1 MVRSSPR
8 TRSSSCTST
17 AGCTRSADQLAV
29 AAPGAYCRGV
39 LHHFYDGRRQDPRG
53 GGATDVVD
61 PSTGQPYDT
70 APVAGPDDLDA
81 AFAAAAR
88 AFPAWRDRTPGERS
102 RLLLRLADL
111 LEERTEELV
120 AAEVRNTGKP
130 WRAMR
135 DEMPHIVDVVRFT
148 AGASRVPEGVA
159 AGEYVAGHTS
169 TVRREPL
176 GVICAM
182 TPWNYPLMM
191 ATWKWAP
198 AVAAGNTVVLK
209 SAETTPVTPL
219 MLAELAA
226 EVLPPGVL
234 NVVCGDRTTGRAMV
248 EHQVPAM
255 VALTGSVRAGR
266 EVMAAAAPAV
276 KRLHLE
282 LGGKAP
288 VLVFDD
294 CDLDLT
300 VQGLLDVGY
309 YNAGQSCTA
318 ATKVLATPGVHDEL
332 VTRLAKGAADL
343 PVGPDGYYGALNN
356 PDQLARVAGLVNRR
370 GAHAEVVTG
379 GKPMARDGFWYPPTV
394 VVGVQPGDEL
404 ATEEVFGPVVT
415 VQRVEDEA
423 DAVATA
429 NATPYGLAA
438 SVWTSRH
445 GRALRCARALD
456 FGAVWLNCHSVLA
469 TEMPH
474 GGYASS
480 GFGSDLSAYSLR
492 DYTRLKHVVSRLS

>member
-1 MVRSSPR
+1 M
-8 TRSSSCTST
+8 
-17 AGCTRSADQLAV
+17 
-29 AAPGAYCRGV
+29 
-39 LHHFYDGRRQDPRG
+39 LHHFYGGERRAGLSDATTPVLDP
-53 GGATDVVD
+53 A
-61 PSTGQPYDT
+61 TGQQYDQ
-70 APVAGPDDLDA
+70 APVAGPADLDA
-81 AFAAAAR
+81 AFAAAR
-88 AFPAWRDRTPGERS
+88 KAFPSWRDTPPGVRAGM
-102 RLLLRLADL
+102 LLRLADL
-111 LEERTEELV
+111 LEQRTEAFVE
-120 AAEVRNTGKP
+120 AECRNTGKP
-130 WRAMR
+130 RAAMLA
-135 DEMPHIVDVVRFT
+135 EVPHVVDVVRFS
-148 AGASRVPEGVA
+148 AGASRVPDGIA

-169 TVRREPL
+169 VLRREPV
-176 GVICAM
+176 GVVAQL

-234 NVVCGDRTTGRAMV
+234 NVLCGDRGTGRAMV
-248 EHQVPAM
+248 EHPVPAM

-266 EVMAAAAPAV
+266 EVMASAAATV

-294 CDLDLT
+294 CDLDVT
-300 VQGLLDVGY
+300 VQGLLDIGY

-332 VTRLAKGAADL
+332 VARLAAGAQAL
-343 PVGPDGYYGALNN
+343 QPGPSGYFGALNN
-356 PDQLARVAGLVNRR
+356 ADQLARVAGLVERR
-370 GAHAEVVTG
+370 GTHTEVVAG
-379 GKPMARDGFWYPPTV
+379 GAPLERDGFWYPATV
-394 VVGVQPGDEL
+394 VAGVRQGDEI
-404 ATEEVFGPVVT
+404 AREEVFGPVIT
-415 VQRVEDEA
+415 VQRVADEQ
-423 DAVATA
+423 DALATA
-429 NATPYGLAA
+429 NDTLYGLAA
-438 SVWTSRH
+438 SVWTTDAA
-445 GRALRCARALD
+445 RAQRAARALD
-456 FGAVWLNCHSVLA
+456 FGAVWVNCHSVLA

-492 DYTRLKHVVSRLS
+492 DYTRLKHVLTRL

>member
-1 MVRSSPR
+1 M
-8 TRSSSCTST
+8 
-17 AGCTRSADQLAV
+17 
-29 AAPGAYCRGV
+29 
-39 LHHFYDGRRQDPRG
+39 LHHVYGGRRREG
-53 GGATDVVD
+53 LSGEVSDVVD
-61 PSTGQPYDT
+61 PGTGQVYEQ
-70 APVAGPDDLDA
+70 APVAGREDLDG
-81 AFAAAAR
+81 AFAAAAD
-88 AFPAWRDRTPGERS
+88 AFPGWRDTPPQERM

-111 LEERTEELV
+111 LEARAEEFV
-120 AAEVRNTGKP
+120 DAECRNTGKP
-130 WRAMR
+130 RAAMR
-135 DEMPHIVDVVRFT
+135 AEVPHVLDVVRFS
-148 AGASRVPEGVA
+148 AGAARVPEGMA
-159 AGEYVAGHTS
+159 SGEYAAGHTS
-169 TVRREPL
+169 VLRREPV
-176 GVICAM
+176 GVVAQV

-209 SAETTPVTPL
+209 SAGTTPVTPL

-234 NVVCGDRTTGRAMV
+234 NVVCGGRDTGRLMV
-248 EHQVPAM
+248 EHPVPAM

-266 EVMAAAAPAV
+266 EVMAAAAPGL

-300 VQGLLDVGY
+300 VQGLLDIGY

-318 ATKVLATPGVHDEL
+318 ATKVLCTPSVHDEL
-332 VTRLAKGAADL
+332 VARLAAGAGAMT
-343 PVGPDGYYGALNN
+343 VGPDGYYGALNSAE
-356 PDQLARVAGLVNRR
+356 QLARVAGLVDRR
-370 GAHAEVVTG
+370 AAHAEVVAG
-379 GKPMARDGFWYPPTV
+379 GARMDGDGYHYAPTV
-394 VVGVQPGDEL
+394 VAGVRQGDEL

-415 VQRVEDEA
+415 VQRVADED
-423 DAVATA
+423 DALRTA
-429 NATPYGLAA
+429 NDTTYGLAA
-438 SVWTSRH
+438 SVWTSDARRSQ
-445 GRALRCARALD
+445 RAARALD
-456 FGAVWLNCHSVLA
+456 FGAVWVNCHSVLA

-492 DYTRLKHVVSRLS
+492 DYTRVKHVVHRL

>member
-1 MVRSSPR
+1 M
-8 TRSSSCTST
+8 
-17 AGCTRSADQLAV
+17 
-29 AAPGAYCRGV
+29 
-39 LHHFYDGRRQDPRG
+39 LHHFYDGRRQAPLGD
-53 GGATDVVD
+53 ATTEVVD
-61 PSTGQPYDT
+61 PSTGAAYDT
-70 APVAGPDDLDA
+70 APVAGRADLDA
-81 AFAAAAR
+81 AFASAQR
-88 AFPAWRDRTPGERS
+88 AFPAWRDLPAGQRA

-111 LEERTEELV
+111 LEERAEAFV
-120 AAEVRNTGKP
+120 DAEVRNTGKP
-130 WRAMR
+130 RAAMAA
-135 DEMPHIVDVVRFT
+135 EVPHVVDVIRFS
-148 AGASRVPEGVA
+148 AGASRVPEGLA
-159 AGEYVAGHTS
+159 AGEYAEGHTS
-169 TVRREPL
+169 FVRREPL
-176 GVICAM
+176 GVVAQI

-234 NVVCGDRTTGRAMV
+234 NVVCGDRSTGQAMV
-248 EHQVPAM
+248 EHEVPAM

-266 EVMAAAAPAV
+266 EVMAAAAPTV

-300 VQGLLDVGY
+300 VQGLLDIGY

-318 ATKVLATPGVHDEL
+318 ATRVLASPGVHDEL
-332 VTRLAKGAADL
+332 VARLADGATRMQ
-343 PVGPDGYYGALNN
+343 VGPDGYYGALNN
-356 PDQLARVAGLVNRR
+356 PDQLARVAGLVDRR
-370 GAHAEVVTG
+370 GPHTEVVAG
-379 GKPMARDGFWYPPTV
+379 GTPMARDGFYYPPTV
-394 VVGVQPGDEL
+394 VAGVRSGDEL
-404 ATEEVFGPVVT
+404 AREEVFGPVVT
-415 VQRVEDEA
+415 VQRVQDEQ
-423 DAVATA
+423 DALATA

-438 SVWTSRH
+438 SVWTTDH
-445 GRALRCARALD
+445 GRAMRAARALD

-492 DYTRLKHVVSRLS
+492 DYTRVKHVVSRLGQG

>member
-1 MVRSSPR
+1 M
-8 TRSSSCTST
+8 
-17 AGCTRSADQLAV
+17 
-29 AAPGAYCRGV
+29 
-39 LHHFYDGRRQDPRG
+39 LHHFYDGRRQAPRHDATTPVLDP
-53 GGATDVVD
+53 A
-61 PSTGQPYDT
+61 TGQEYDR
-70 APVAGPDDLDA
+70 APVAGAADLDA
-81 AFAAAAR
+81 AFAAARA
-88 AFPAWRDRTPGERS
+88 AFPTWRDTPPGVRAGM
-102 RLLLRLADL
+102 LLRLADL
-111 LEERTEELV
+111 LEQR
-120 AAEVRNTGKP
+120 AEAFVEAECRNTGKP
-130 WRAMR
+130 GAAMR
-135 DEMPHIVDVVRFT
+135 AEMPHVVDVVRFS
-148 AGASRVPEGVA
+148 AGASRVPEGLA

-169 TVRREPL
+169 VLRREPL
-176 GVICAM
+176 GVVAQL

-234 NVVCGDRTTGRAMV
+234 NVVCGDRGTGRLMV
-248 EHQVPAM
+248 EHDVPAM

-266 EVMAAAAPAV
+266 EVMASAAATV

-300 VQGLLDVGY
+300 VQGLLDIGY

-318 ATKVLATPGVHDEL
+318 ATKVLAAPGVHDEL
-332 VTRLAKGAADL
+332 VARLAAGAQAME
-343 PVGPDGYYGALNN
+343 PGPTGYFGALNN
-356 PDQLARVAGLVNRR
+356 ADQLARVAGLVERR
-370 GAHAEVVTG
+370 GAHAEVVAG
-379 GKPMARDGFWYPPTV
+379 GTPLARDGFWYPPTV
-394 VVGVQPGDEL
+394 VSGVRQDDEL
-404 ATEEVFGPVVT
+404 AREEVFGPVIT
-415 VQRVEDEA
+415 VQRVADEA
-423 DAVATA
+423 DALTTA
-429 NATPYGLAA
+429 NDTPYGLAA
-438 SVWTSRH
+438 SVWTTDAA
-445 GRALRCARALD
+445 RAQRAARALD
-456 FGAVWLNCHSVLA
+456 FGAVWVNCHSVLA

-492 DYTRLKHVVSRLS
+492 DYTRLKHVVTRL

>member
-1 MVRSSPR
+1 M
-8 TRSSSCTST
+8 
-17 AGCTRSADQLAV
+17 
-29 AAPGAYCRGV
+29 
-39 LHHFYDGRRQDPRG
+39 LHHFYGGRRQAGLSDTTTP
-53 GGATDVVD
+53 VVD
-61 PSTGQPYDT
+61 PGDGRPYDE
-70 APVAGPDDLDA
+70 APVAGAADLDG
-81 AFAAAAR
+81 AFAAAAG
-88 AFPAWRDRTPGERS
+88 AFPGWRDTPPGVRAGM
-102 RLLLRLADL
+102 LLRLADL
-111 LEERTEELV
+111 VEQRTEAFVE
-120 AAEVRNTGKP
+120 AECRNTGKP
-130 WRAMR
+130 RAAMLA
-135 DEMPHIVDVVRFT
+135 EVPHVVDVIRFS
-148 AGASRVPEGVA
+148 AGTSRVPDGIA

-169 TVRREPL
+169 VLRREPL
-176 GVICAM
+176 GVVAQL

-234 NVVCGDRTTGRAMV
+234 NVVCGDRATGRLMV
-248 EHQVPAM
+248 EHPVPAM

-266 EVMAAAAPAV
+266 EVMASAAATV

-294 CDLDLT
+294 CDLDVT
-300 VQGLLDVGY
+300 VQGLLDIGY

-332 VTRLAKGAADL
+332 VRRLAAGAQAMR
-343 PVGPDGYYGALNN
+343 VGPDGYYGALNN
-356 PDQLARVAGLVNRR
+356 ADQLARVAGLVERR
-370 GAHAEVVTG
+370 GAHTEVLAG
-379 GKPMARDGFWYPPTV
+379 GAPMDRDGFWFPPTV
-394 VVGVQPGDEL
+394 VAGVRQGDEL
-404 ATEEVFGPVVT
+404 AREEVFGPVVT
-415 VQRVEDEA
+415 VQRVADEP
-423 DAVATA
+423 DALRTA
-429 NATPYGLAA
+429 NDTTYGLAA
-438 SVWTSRH
+438 SVWT
-445 GRALRCARALD
+445 ADAARAQRAARTLD
-456 FGAVWLNCHSVLA
+456 FGAVWVNCHSVLA

-492 DYTRLKHVVSRLS
+492 DYTRVKHVVTRWA